1 MNKIWALAQT
11 NCVQFGLKPVFY
23 IAFFSALKDRASQNT
38 ICQIFIKLY
47 SRISKNMDLNKIGF
61 QVIDLVKQVGEFI
74 SVERTTFSKS
84 SIEKKGLHDLVSYVD
99 MEAEKKLVKG
109 LSKIILGSGF
119 ITEEKTASHTN
130 EDYVW
135 IIDPLDGTTN
145 FIHNLFPH
153 SISVA
158 LQFKS
163 ETILGVVYELGIGEM
178 FHSWK
183 GINVFCNDKKV
194 TVTNTNILADSLIAT
209 GFHINDF
216 ERLTNQLKMVDQ
228 VVKKSHGIRR
238 HGSAAT
244 DLAYVA
250 AGRFDGFFEYGLSV
264 WDVAAGS
271 FLVKQAGGTVSD
283 YSGENNY
290 LYGREMLAGTRGVHA
305 ELLEMINRTM

>member
-1 MNKIWALAQT
+1 
-11 NCVQFGLKPVFY
+11 
-23 IAFFSALKDRASQNT
+23 
-38 ICQIFIKLY
+38 
-47 SRISKNMDLNKIGF
+47 MDLNNIGF
-61 QVIDLVKQVGEFI
+61 QVIELTKQVGEFI
-74 SVERTTFSKS
+74 SIERSTFSKS
-84 SIEKKGLHDLVSYVD
+84 SVEKKGLHDLVSYVD
-99 MEAEKKLVKG
+99 MQAEKKIVEG
-109 LSKIILGSGF
+109 LKQIIAGSGF

-153 SISVA
+153 AISIA
-158 LQFKS
+158 LQYKL
-163 ETILGVVYELGIGEM
+163 ETVLGVVYELGVDEI
-178 FHSWK
+178 FYSWK
-183 GINVFCNDKKV
+183 GTDVFCNDKKV
-194 TVTNTNILADSLIAT
+194 SVSNTKILADSLIAT

-216 ERLTNQLKMVDQ
+216 KRLPNQLKMVDQ

-271 FLVKQAGGTVSD
+271 FLIKQAGGVISD
-283 YSGENNY
+283 YSREDNY
-290 LYGREMLAGTRGVHA
+290 LYGREMLAGTSGVHA
-305 ELLEMINRTM
+305 ELFEMIMRIMLSSILH